1 MGPAGWAPGASV
13 GRAQLP
19 GTRDEQ
25 FRGRPETMPPNGA
38 RGPRADHSSQPWGG
52 LPQISVSM
60 GAQWG
65 PGWII
70 LVTPTTRS
78 QTKGHKRAGAPS
90 LRVEGWGDGLPTSE
104 FLLLPAED
112 LSKLAQLLAGGLRL
126 LLQPLVVLPQA
137 GHLRLQYCLVLLL
150 LLQVCVQLL

>member
-1 MGPAGWAPGASV
+1 MGLEDHEQTTAHSPGEAS
-13 GRAQLP
+13 LKFP
-19 GTRDEQ
+19 CPWE
-25 FRGRPETMPPNGA
+25 
-38 RGPRADHSSQPWGG
+38 HSG
-52 LPQISVSM
+52 
-60 GAQWG
+60 G

-90 LRVEGWGDGLPTSE
+90 RRVEGWGDGLPTSE

-112 LSKLAQLLAGGLRL
+112 LSKLAQLLAGRLRL